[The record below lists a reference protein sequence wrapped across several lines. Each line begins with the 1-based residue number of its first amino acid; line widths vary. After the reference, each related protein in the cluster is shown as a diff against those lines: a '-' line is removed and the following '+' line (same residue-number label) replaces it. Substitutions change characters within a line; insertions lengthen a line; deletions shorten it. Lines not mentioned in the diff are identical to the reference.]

1 MTRWPRQQ
9 WLLRGAMVVL
19 VAAALL
25 ASAPDLPPT
34 WLLVLVVAL
43 AAGWAWRPESSAGAV
58 AIVLVLAW
66 WGIGADDPLR
76 PGLLG
81 AAVAL
86 LGAHVAATLASYGPP
101 HLHVERPLV
110 LLWGRRAALCCV
122 PPAVV
127 WPVLLVLDDAP
138 EQPGLWP
145 VALLAVAALVGLASV
160 SVRGDPEG

>member
-9 WLLRGAMVVL
+9 WLLRGAMALLL
-19 VAAALL
+19 VAAPL

-43 AAGWAWRPESSAGAV
+43 AAGWARRPESSAGAV
-58 AIVLVLAW
+58 AFVLVLAW

-86 LGAHVAATLASYGPP
+86 LGAHVAATLASYGPARM
-101 HLHVERPLV
+101 HVGLPLV

-122 PPAVV
+122 PPVVV
-127 WPVLLVLDDAP
+127 WSVLLVLDDAP
-138 EQPGLWP
+138 EQPGLWT
-145 VALLAVAALVGLASV
+145 VALLTVTALVGLAAV
-160 SVRGDPEG
+160 AVRGDPEG

>member
-19 VAAALL
+19 AAAAPL
-25 ASAPDLPPT
+25 ASAPDLPPS

-58 AIVLVLAW
+58 ALVLVLAW
-66 WGIGADDPLR
+66 WGIGVDDPLR

-81 AAVAL
+81 AALAL
-86 LGAHVAATLASYGPP
+86 LGAHLAATLASYGPARMR
-101 HLHVERPLV
+101 VERALV

-122 PPAVV
+122 PPVV
-127 WPVLLVLDDAP
+127 AWSVLRVLDDAP
-138 EQPGLWP
+138 DQPGLWT
-145 VALLAVAALVGLASV
+145 VALLTVAALVGLASV
-160 SVRGDPEG
+160 AVRGDPEG